1 MKGARS
7 VTLEEKA
14 LRSIG
19 YDPIRRVFWID
30 KKFNNYKIE
39 FSGYTQESV
48 EEFVK
53 NKFKTIRALKFADPQ
68 SRSRRP
74 YHKDYSAK
82 ERSSKT
88 QKSGQRSRRRSNK
101 RKGDKRIEYKS
112 SI

>member
-1 MKGARS
+1 M
-7 VTLEEKA
+7 TLEEKA

-30 KKFNNYKIE
+30 KKFNNYRIE

-53 NKFKTIRALKFADPQ
+53 NKFKTIRALKFSDPQ

-74 YHKDYSAK
+74 YHKDYFAK

-88 QKSGQRSRRRSNK
+88 HKSGQGSRRRSNK

-112 SI
+112 CI

>member
-1 MKGARS
+1 M
-7 VTLEEKA
+7 TLEEKA

-30 KKFNNYKIE
+30 KKFNNYRIE
-39 FSGYTQESV
+39 FYGYTQESV
-48 EEFVK
+48 EDFVK

-74 YHKDYSAK
+74 QHKDHSIK

-88 QKSGQRSRRRSNK
+88 HKSGQRSGRRSNK

-112 SI
+112 RI

>member
-1 MKGARS
+1 M
-7 VTLEEKA
+7 TLEEKT

-30 KKFNNYKIE
+30 KKFNNYRLE
-39 FSGYTQESV
+39 FCGYTQESV
-48 EEFVK
+48 EDFVK
-53 NKFKTIRALKFADPQ
+53 NKFKTIRSLKFADPQ

-74 YHKDYSAK
+74 YHKDYSTK
-82 ERSSKT
+82 ERSSKAH
-88 QKSGQRSRRRSNK
+88 KSGQRSRRRSNK

>member
-1 MKGARS
+1 M
-7 VTLEEKA
+7 TLEEKA

-30 KKFNNYKIE
+30 KKFNNYRIE
-39 FSGYTQESV
+39 FCGYTQESV

-74 YHKDYSAK
+74 YHKDHSAK
-82 ERSSKT
+82 ERFSSKT

>member
-1 MKGARS
+1 M
-7 VTLEEKA
+7 TLEEKA

-30 KKFNNYKIE
+30 KKFNNYRIE

-68 SRSRRP
+68 SRSRSRRL

-88 QKSGQRSRRRSNK
+88 QKSSQRSRRRSNK
-101 RKGDKRIEYKS
+101 KKRR
-112 SI
+112 